1 MFKIGDEVVCIDN
14 QAERGWMGLGDYS
27 YLTYNKIYYVVNYF
41 PNWKGIC
48 VVNDEN
54 KPRDY
59 FADRFIKLSEHRRI
73 KLEKI
78 CSHLTI

>member
-1 MFKIGDEVVCIDN
+1 MFEIGDEIVCIDT
-14 QAERGWMGLGDYS
+14 QAERGWQNFGDYS
-27 YLTYNKIYYVVNYF
+27 SLTYGKEYYVVNYF
-41 PNWKGIC
+41 PAWKGIR

-59 FADRFIKLSEHRRI
+59 FADRFIKVSEYRRI

-78 CSHLTI
+78 CSHLVK